1 MNTEELYIWR
11 YGKDKLPKGLLEYG
25 KSDVC
30 DTYDE
35 GKRQKF
41 QDHGQW
47 MWKNKDGWRENLPPV
62 LYLVCNKKPGI
73 LQFDFIDKFADS
85 FGEDIDKNGFHGMY
99 TKIKYLDKDIIL
111 FKPFTYMNN
120 SGVAIKEIKDYFK
133 IDINNIVIIH
143 DDMDFSPGI
152 IRLKESGSSAGHN
165 GIKSIIN
172 YLGTEKFKRLRI
184 GIGKFQYNIID
195 YVLTKPSKED
205 QEKINA
211 AYNNGID
218 ALKLYLK
225 ESFEKAMS
233 FYNKK
238 DESN

>member
-1 MNTEELYIWR
+1 MNELYLFVGLGNP
-11 YGKDKLPKGLLEYG
+11 GKEYEHTRHNIG
-25 KSDVC
+25 
-30 DTYDE
+30 
-35 GKRQKF
+35 
-41 QDHGQW
+41 
-47 MWKNKDGWRENLPPV
+47 
-62 LYLVCNKKPGI
+62 
-73 LQFDFIDKFADS
+73 FDFIDKFADS

-99 TKIKYLDKDIIL
+99 TKIKYFDKDIIL

-120 SGVAIKEIKDYFK
+120 SGIAIKEIKDYFK

-143 DDMDFSPGI
+143 DDMDFNPGI

>member
-1 MNTEELYIWR
+1 MNELYLFVGLGNP
-11 YGKDKLPKGLLEYG
+11 GKEYEHTRHNIG
-25 KSDVC
+25 
-30 DTYDE
+30 
-35 GKRQKF
+35 
-41 QDHGQW
+41 
-47 MWKNKDGWRENLPPV
+47 
-62 LYLVCNKKPGI
+62 
-73 LQFDFIDKFADS
+73 FDFIDKFADS

-99 TKIKYLDKDIIL
+99 TKIKYFDKDIIL

-143 DDMDFSPGI
+143 DDMDFNPGI

-172 YLGTEKFKRLRI
+172 YLGTQKFKRLRI

>member
-1 MNTEELYIWR
+1 
-11 YGKDKLPKGLLEYG
+11 
-25 KSDVC
+25 
-30 DTYDE
+30 
-35 GKRQKF
+35 
-41 QDHGQW
+41 
-47 MWKNKDGWRENLPPV
+47 
-62 LYLVCNKKPGI
+62 
-73 LQFDFIDKFADS
+73 
-85 FGEDIDKNGFHGMY
+85 
-99 TKIKYLDKDIIL
+99 
-111 FKPFTYMNN
+111 
-120 SGVAIKEIKDYFK
+120 
-133 IDINNIVIIH
+133 
-143 DDMDFSPGI
+143 MDFNPGI

-205 QEKINA
+205 QEKINT

>member
-1 MNTEELYIWR
+1 MNELYLFVGLGNP
-11 YGKDKLPKGLLEYG
+11 GKEYEHTRHNIG
-25 KSDVC
+25 
-30 DTYDE
+30 
-35 GKRQKF
+35 
-41 QDHGQW
+41 
-47 MWKNKDGWRENLPPV
+47 
-62 LYLVCNKKPGI
+62 
-73 LQFDFIDKFADS
+73 FDFIDKFADS

-99 TKIKYLDKDIIL
+99 TKIKYFDKDIIL

-120 SGVAIKEIKDYFK
+120 SGIAIKEIKDYFK

-143 DDMDFSPGI
+143 DDMDFNPGI

-225 ESFEKAMS
+225 KSFEKAMS

>member
-1 MNTEELYIWR
+1 MNELYLFVGLGNP
-11 YGKDKLPKGLLEYG
+11 GKEYEHTRHNIG
-25 KSDVC
+25 
-30 DTYDE
+30 
-35 GKRQKF
+35 F
-41 QDHGQW
+41 
-47 MWKNKDGWRENLPPV
+47 N
-62 LYLVCNKKPGI
+62 
-73 LQFDFIDKFADS
+73 FIDKFADS

-99 TKIKYLDKDIIL
+99 TKIKYFDKDIIL

-143 DDMDFSPGI
+143 DDMDFNPGI

>member
-1 MNTEELYIWR
+1 MNELYLFVGLGNP
-11 YGKDKLPKGLLEYG
+11 GKEYEHTRHNIG
-25 KSDVC
+25 
-30 DTYDE
+30 
-35 GKRQKF
+35 
-41 QDHGQW
+41 
-47 MWKNKDGWRENLPPV
+47 
-62 LYLVCNKKPGI
+62 
-73 LQFDFIDKFADS
+73 FDFIDKFADS

-99 TKIKYLDKDIIL
+99 TKIKYFDKDIIL

-143 DDMDFSPGI
+143 DDMDFNPGI

-172 YLGTEKFKRLRI
+172 CLGTEKFKRLRI

>member
-1 MNTEELYIWR
+1 MNELYLFVGLGNP
-11 YGKDKLPKGLLEYG
+11 GKEYEHTRHNIG
-25 KSDVC
+25 
-30 DTYDE
+30 
-35 GKRQKF
+35 
-41 QDHGQW
+41 
-47 MWKNKDGWRENLPPV
+47 
-62 LYLVCNKKPGI
+62 
-73 LQFDFIDKFADS
+73 FDFIDKFADS

-99 TKIKYLDKDIIL
+99 TKIKYFDKDIIL

-143 DDMDFSPGI
+143 DDMDFNPGI

-165 GIKSIIN
+165 GIKSTIN

>member
-1 MNTEELYIWR
+1 MNELYLFVGLGNP
-11 YGKDKLPKGLLEYG
+11 GKEYEHTRHNIG
-25 KSDVC
+25 
-30 DTYDE
+30 
-35 GKRQKF
+35 
-41 QDHGQW
+41 
-47 MWKNKDGWRENLPPV
+47 
-62 LYLVCNKKPGI
+62 
-73 LQFDFIDKFADS
+73 FDFIDKFADS

-99 TKIKYLDKDIIL
+99 TKIKYFDKDIIL

-143 DDMDFSPGI
+143 DDMDFNPGI

-205 QEKINA
+205 QEKINT

>member
-1 MNTEELYIWR
+1 MNELYLFVGLGNP
-11 YGKDKLPKGLLEYG
+11 GKEYEHTRHNIG
-25 KSDVC
+25 
-30 DTYDE
+30 
-35 GKRQKF
+35 
-41 QDHGQW
+41 
-47 MWKNKDGWRENLPPV
+47 
-62 LYLVCNKKPGI
+62 
-73 LQFDFIDKFADS
+73 FDFIDKFADS

-99 TKIKYLDKDIIL
+99 TKIKYFDKDIIL
-111 FKPFTYMNN
+111 FKSFTYMNN

-143 DDMDFSPGI
+143 DDMDFNPGI

>member
-1 MNTEELYIWR
+1 MNELYLFVGLGNP
-11 YGKDKLPKGLLEYG
+11 GKEYEHTRHNIG
-25 KSDVC
+25 
-30 DTYDE
+30 
-35 GKRQKF
+35 
-41 QDHGQW
+41 
-47 MWKNKDGWRENLPPV
+47 
-62 LYLVCNKKPGI
+62 
-73 LQFDFIDKFADS
+73 FDFIDKFADS

-99 TKIKYLDKDIIL
+99 TKIKYFDKDIIL

-120 SGVAIKEIKDYFK
+120 SGLAIKEIKDYFK

-143 DDMDFSPGI
+143 DDMDFNPGI

-205 QEKINA
+205 QEKINT

>member
-1 MNTEELYIWR
+1 MNELYLFVGLGNP
-11 YGKDKLPKGLLEYG
+11 GKEYEHTRHNIG
-25 KSDVC
+25 
-30 DTYDE
+30 
-35 GKRQKF
+35 
-41 QDHGQW
+41 
-47 MWKNKDGWRENLPPV
+47 
-62 LYLVCNKKPGI
+62 
-73 LQFDFIDKFADS
+73 FDFIDKFADS

-99 TKIKYLDKDIIL
+99 TKIKYFDKDIIL

-143 DDMDFSPGI
+143 DDMDFNPGI

-165 GIKSIIN
+165 GIKSVIN

-205 QEKINA
+205 QEKINT
-211 AYNNGID
+211 AYSNGID

-233 FYNKK
+233 IYNKK

>member
-1 MNTEELYIWR
+1 MNELYLFVGLGNP
-11 YGKDKLPKGLLEYG
+11 GKEYEHTRHNIG
-25 KSDVC
+25 
-30 DTYDE
+30 
-35 GKRQKF
+35 
-41 QDHGQW
+41 
-47 MWKNKDGWRENLPPV
+47 
-62 LYLVCNKKPGI
+62 
-73 LQFDFIDKFADS
+73 FDFIDKFADS
-85 FGEDIDKNGFHGMY
+85 FSEDIDKNGFHGMY
-99 TKIKYLDKDIIL
+99 TKIKYFDKDIIL

-143 DDMDFSPGI
+143 DDMDFNPGI

-205 QEKINA
+205 QEKINT

>member
-1 MNTEELYIWR
+1 MNELYLFVGLGNP
-11 YGKDKLPKGLLEYG
+11 GKEYEHTRHNMG
-25 KSDVC
+25 
-30 DTYDE
+30 
-35 GKRQKF
+35 
-41 QDHGQW
+41 
-47 MWKNKDGWRENLPPV
+47 
-62 LYLVCNKKPGI
+62 
-73 LQFDFIDKFADS
+73 FDFIDKFADS
-85 FGEDIDKNGFHGMY
+85 FGEGIDKNGFHGMY
-99 TKIKYLDKDIIL
+99 TKIKYFDKDIIL

-143 DDMDFSPGI
+143 DDMDFNPGI

-205 QEKINA
+205 QEKINT

>member
-1 MNTEELYIWR
+1 MNELYLFVGLGNP
-11 YGKDKLPKGLLEYG
+11 GKEYEHTRHNIG
-25 KSDVC
+25 
-30 DTYDE
+30 
-35 GKRQKF
+35 
-41 QDHGQW
+41 
-47 MWKNKDGWRENLPPV
+47 
-62 LYLVCNKKPGI
+62 
-73 LQFDFIDKFADS
+73 FDFIDKFADS
-85 FGEDIDKNGFHGMY
+85 FGEDIDKSGFHGMY
-99 TKIKYLDKDIIL
+99 TKIKYFDKDIIL

-143 DDMDFSPGI
+143 DDMDFNPGI

-205 QEKINA
+205 QEKINT

-238 DESN
+238 DGSN

>member
-1 MNTEELYIWR
+1 MNELYLFVGLGNP
-11 YGKDKLPKGLLEYG
+11 GKEYEHTRHNIG
-25 KSDVC
+25 
-30 DTYDE
+30 
-35 GKRQKF
+35 
-41 QDHGQW
+41 
-47 MWKNKDGWRENLPPV
+47 
-62 LYLVCNKKPGI
+62 
-73 LQFDFIDKFADS
+73 FDFIDKFADS

-99 TKIKYLDKDIIL
+99 TKIKYFDKDIIL

-143 DDMDFSPGI
+143 DDMDFNPGI

>member
-1 MNTEELYIWR
+1 MNELYLFVGLGNP
-11 YGKDKLPKGLLEYG
+11 GKEYEHTRHNIG
-25 KSDVC
+25 
-30 DTYDE
+30 
-35 GKRQKF
+35 
-41 QDHGQW
+41 
-47 MWKNKDGWRENLPPV
+47 
-62 LYLVCNKKPGI
+62 
-73 LQFDFIDKFADS
+73 FDFIDRFADS

-99 TKIKYLDKDIIL
+99 TKIKYFDKDIIL

-143 DDMDFSPGI
+143 DDMDFNPGI

-205 QEKINA
+205 QEKINT

>member
-1 MNTEELYIWR
+1 MNELYLFVGLGNP
-11 YGKDKLPKGLLEYG
+11 GKEYEHTRHNIG
-25 KSDVC
+25 
-30 DTYDE
+30 
-35 GKRQKF
+35 
-41 QDHGQW
+41 
-47 MWKNKDGWRENLPPV
+47 
-62 LYLVCNKKPGI
+62 
-73 LQFDFIDKFADS
+73 FDFIDKFADS

-99 TKIKYLDKDIIL
+99 TKIKYFDKDIIL

-133 IDINNIVIIH
+133 IDLNNIVIIH
-143 DDMDFSPGI
+143 DDMDFNPGI

-172 YLGTEKFKRLRI
+172 CLGTEKFKRLRI

>member
-1 MNTEELYIWR
+1 MNELYLFVGLGNP
-11 YGKDKLPKGLLEYG
+11 GKEYEHTRHNIG
-25 KSDVC
+25 
-30 DTYDE
+30 
-35 GKRQKF
+35 
-41 QDHGQW
+41 
-47 MWKNKDGWRENLPPV
+47 
-62 LYLVCNKKPGI
+62 
-73 LQFDFIDKFADS
+73 FDFIDKFADS

-99 TKIKYLDKDIIL
+99 TKIKYFDKDIIL

-143 DDMDFSPGI
+143 DDMDFNPGV

-205 QEKINA
+205 QEKINT

-225 ESFEKAMS
+225 ESFEKAMN

>member
-1 MNTEELYIWR
+1 MNELYLFVGLGNP
-11 YGKDKLPKGLLEYG
+11 GKEYEHTRHNIG
-25 KSDVC
+25 
-30 DTYDE
+30 
-35 GKRQKF
+35 
-41 QDHGQW
+41 
-47 MWKNKDGWRENLPPV
+47 
-62 LYLVCNKKPGI
+62 
-73 LQFDFIDKFADS
+73 FDFIDKFADS
-85 FGEDIDKNGFHGMY
+85 FDEDIDKNGFHGMY
-99 TKIKYLDKDIIL
+99 TKIKYFDKDIIL

-143 DDMDFSPGI
+143 DDMDFNPGI

-211 AYNNGID
+211 AYNNGIA

>member
-1 MNTEELYIWR
+1 MNELYLFVGLGNP
-11 YGKDKLPKGLLEYG
+11 GKEYEHTRHNIG
-25 KSDVC
+25 
-30 DTYDE
+30 
-35 GKRQKF
+35 
-41 QDHGQW
+41 
-47 MWKNKDGWRENLPPV
+47 
-62 LYLVCNKKPGI
+62 
-73 LQFDFIDKFADS
+73 FDFIDKFADS

-99 TKIKYLDKDIIL
+99 TKIKYFDKDIIL

-143 DDMDFSPGI
+143 DDMDFNPGI

-205 QEKINA
+205 QEKIIT